1 MIPTSAEIAES
12 TIHVLALT
20 LGMPAGVSVSTEP
33 LERTPSL
40 VACVTISGNW
50 QGALTLEMPVDL
62 ARSAASTMFL
72 LEDTVPDL
80 DQVTDA
86 LGELANQL
94 AGSLKA
100 VLASGSQL
108 SLPTVT
114 EGCDYRVRVIG
125 SVPISEARLMSGGS
139 ELRVV
144 LHQRNGPAA

>member
-12 TIHVLALT
+12 TKQVLELT
-20 LGMPAGVSVSTEP
+20 LGMPAGVMESTAAT
-33 LERTPSL
+33 ERTPSL

-62 ARSAASTMFL
+62 ARCVASTMFL
-72 LEDTVPDL
+72 LDDTVPDL

-114 EGCDYRVRVIG
+114 EGGDYRVKVIG
-125 SVPISEARLMSGGS
+125 SVPISEARLVASGS
-139 ELRVV
+139 EMRVV
-144 LHQRNGPAA
+144 LHQRS